1 MLVPCWVSPT
11 RFSRKQKEVSFAD
24 VFEKN
29 ACVKHWCSLK
39 DCATD
44 FVSSAFCRT
53 SLQYGIN
60 CLKRLNYDRKELERR
75 REESN
80 NEAKGT
86 SVDTRRLLKSS
97 FDLKSFLAFLNCHSL
112 SCSMHITDLS
122 GGHDMLVLLGIV
134 LDLQAKFGASILF
147 RERSPEWQFW
157 LLTGHVEISILLLPS
172 VLWIKIGGGAS
183 GVGVC
188 MLANANKHCC

>member
-1 MLVPCWVSPT
+1 
-11 RFSRKQKEVSFAD
+11 
-24 VFEKN
+24 
-29 ACVKHWCSLK
+29 
-39 DCATD
+39 
-44 FVSSAFCRT
+44 
-53 SLQYGIN
+53 
-60 CLKRLNYDRKELERR
+60 
-75 REESN
+75 
-80 NEAKGT
+80 
-86 SVDTRRLLKSS
+86 
-97 FDLKSFLAFLNCHSL
+97 
-112 SCSMHITDLS
+112 MHITDLS